1 MKKGLYLLLAVLCFA
16 ACEKKNAPSESEFV
30 DLGLTSGTKWKS
42 LNESNPK
49 DPNGFYNYEETMAQF
64 GKNVPTKEQWQELL
78 DQCTWTWTGKGY
90 RATGPN
96 KKTIDL
102 PAEGYCDCE
111 GAVLNVDTEGN
122 YWASTLD
129 GEDASWG
136 FSFTDDDIFVGHDCA
151 FCNRLSVRL
160 VHMGF
165 PLQD

>member
-1 MKKGLYLLLAVLCFA
+1 MEEPQRIEPEGPERILQLRGDDGAVR
-16 ACEKKNAPSESEFV
+16 E
-30 DLGLTSGTKWKS
+30 
-42 LNESNPK
+42 
-49 DPNGFYNYEETMAQF
+49 
-64 GKNVPTKEQWQELL
+64 NVPTKEQWQELL

-129 GEDASWG
+129 GEDTSWG

>member
-1 MKKGLYLLLAVLCFA
+1 MKKVMYLLLAVLCFA
-16 ACEKKNAPSESEFV
+16 ACEKKNAPEGSEFV

-42 LNESNPK
+42 VNESNPK

-64 GKNVPTKEQWQELL
+64 EKNVPTKEQWQELL
-78 DQCTWTWTGKGY
+78 DECTWTWTGKGY

-136 FSFTDDDIFVGHDCA
+136 FSYTEDDIFVRQ
-151 FCNRLSVRL
+151 RLRFLQPFVRTL
-160 VHMGF
+160 SAKIG
-165 PLQD
+165 

>member
-16 ACEKKNAPSESEFV
+16 ACEKKNAPAESEFV

-64 GKNVPTKEQWQELL
+64 GQNVPTKEQWQELL

-111 GAVLNVDTEGN
+111 GLVQNVDTEGN

-129 GEDASWG
+129 GEDTSWG

-151 FCNRLSVRL
+151 FCNCLSVRL
-160 VHMGF
+160 V
-165 PLQD
+165 Q

>member
-64 GKNVPTKEQWQELL
+64 GKNVPTKEQWQE
-78 DQCTWTWTGKGY
+78 
-90 RATGPN
+90 
-96 KKTIDL
+96 

-129 GEDASWG
+129 GEDTSWG